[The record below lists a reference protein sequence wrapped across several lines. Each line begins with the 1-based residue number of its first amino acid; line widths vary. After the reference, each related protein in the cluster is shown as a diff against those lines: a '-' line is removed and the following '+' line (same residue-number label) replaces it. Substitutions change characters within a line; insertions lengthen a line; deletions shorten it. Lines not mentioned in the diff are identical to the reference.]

1 MTLDISEIE
10 DRLDDLESR
19 IDEHH
24 DEYESRI
31 DDFAERYD
39 VEELESRIDELEVI
53 QQQTLLNEA
62 RLEVLL
68 KGIGKIFTNE
78 EFRMYIQEED

>member
-39 VEELESRIDELEVI
+39 VEELESRIDELEESR
-53 QQQTLLNEA
+53 LLNEA